1 MSMRIA
7 IIGAGNV
14 GRALG
19 RGWSMAGHSVCFG
32 VRQPQAHKHDE
43 LREKLG
49 AGIESLEA
57 AAQGGEVVVLATPWD
72 ATEQAIKAAGSMAGK
87 IVIDCTNP
95 LKPGLAGLTHGHEDS
110 GGEQVARWAPDARV
124 VKAFNTV
131 GSNIMEAPELEGRKA
146 VMFICGDDDE
156 ARTRV
161 VELSDALGFDTVD
174 AGPLASARMLEP
186 LALVWISAAYKF
198 GFGRDF
204 AFSIVRR

>member
-1 MSMRIA
+1 MHIA

-19 RGWSMAGHSVCFG
+19 HGWSMVGHTVTFG
-32 VRQPQAHKHDE
+32 VRQPQAQKHDE
-43 LREKLG
+43 LRQTPG
-49 AGIESLEA
+49 VGVEA
-57 AAQGGEVVVLATPWD
+57 VGTAAQGAEVVVLATPWE

-87 IVIDCTNP
+87 IVVDCTNP

-110 GGEQVARWAPDARV
+110 GGEQVARWAPGARV

-131 GSNIMEAPELEGRKA
+131 GSNIMQAPELEGRKA

-174 AGPLASARMLEP
+174 AGSLASARMLEP
-186 LALVWISAAYKF
+186 LALLWISAAYKF